1 MRSQFVETVTRLIED
16 DPDTVLMLGDIGVF
30 AFRHLIEKYPL
41 RAHNIGILEQS
52 TVSAAAGL
60 SIAGH
65 YPIVHTIAPFLVE
78 RAYEQIKIDLC
89 YQELGANLVSVGAS
103 YDYAGLGCTHHC
115 PGDVS
120 ILNKIPGIEIVV
132 PGHREEFDSL
142 LSDNYNNGNTT
153 YYRLS
158 EQSNKS
164 SYEVVLGKSNLIQE
178 GNQLTIIAV
187 GPMLERVVEASK
199 DLDVTII
206 YCTTVKPFD
215 TSLLKDFSSDILIV
229 EPYYSGPLLENIE
242 RSLKGLSGSINCL
255 GVKDQF
261 IKNYGTTEEVDS
273 LLGLDTLKIR
283 ELILQRI
290 AFLGK

>member
-1 MRSQFVETVTRLIED
+1 M
-16 DPDTVLMLGDIGVF
+16 
-30 AFRHLIEKYPL
+30 
-41 RAHNIGILEQS
+41 
-52 TVSAAAGL
+52 
-60 SIAGH
+60 
-65 YPIVHTIAPFLVE
+65 
-78 RAYEQIKIDLC
+78 
-89 YQELGANLVSVGAS
+89 
-103 YDYAGLGCTHHC
+103 
-115 PGDVS
+115 
-120 ILNKIPGIEIVV
+120 
-132 PGHREEFDSL
+132 
-142 LSDNYNNGNTT
+142 
-153 YYRLS
+153 
-158 EQSNKS
+158 
-164 SYEVVLGKSNLIQE
+164 LGKSNLIQE

>member
-30 AFRHLIEKYPL
+30 AFRHLIENYPL

-142 LSDNYNNGNTT
+142 LSNNYNNANTT

-164 SYEVVLGKSNLIQE
+164 SYEIVLGKNNLIQE
-178 GNQLTIIAV
+178 GNRLTIIAV
-187 GPMLERVVEASK
+187 GPMLERVIEASR

-215 TSLLKDFSSDILIV
+215 TSLLIDSSSDILIV

-242 RSLKGLSGSINCL
+242 RSLKGLSGSIHCL

-261 IKNYGTTEEVDS
+261 IKNYGTTAEVDS
-273 LLGLDTLKIR
+273 LLGLDTQKIR
-283 ELILQRI
+283 DLILERI
-290 AFLGK
+290 TFLGK